1 MVTQDSMNVSEVRID
16 QQLKIQAE
24 TTVRLSHGKISN
36 IELNLYGIQSRTEG
50 TEENDYPSLVVQRG
64 LDKPFEE
71 SLARVKRMITE
82 GEPNSEIT
90 SSEYRQWV
98 WDVSQAFLDVSVYAR
113 RCASIVDRNSAYR
126 GDRDIYEWANHGK
139 IEASNQ
145 AIFWR
150 DLYISLEKSVAEQNQ
165 TTE

>member
-1 MVTQDSMNVSEVRID
+1 MVAQDPMSAEVKID
-16 QQLKIQAE
+16 QQLKTQAE

-36 IELNLYGIQSRTEG
+36 IEMNLHGIQSRTEG
-50 TEENDYPSLVVQRG
+50 NEYPSLVVQRG

-71 SLARVKRMITE
+71 ALTRVKSMVVE
-82 GEPNSEIT
+82 EPAEEIT
-90 SSEYRQWV
+90 SQDYRQWV
-98 WDVSQAFLDVSVYAR
+98 WNVSQAFLDVSVHAR

-150 DLYISLEKSVAEQNQ
+150 DLYLSLEKAIAEQ
-165 TTE
+165 TEFAE